1 MLAAATAYLS
11 SQLSVPDVHEQAA
24 CAMRSVC
31 GRRQLHRDLS
41 STDFVAEKAPAF
53 PVVSGTL
60 GNWPSADAERIVDS
74 FWAQLVSIPELPENE
89 RAGVAENIARWL
101 TAANSG
107 LAVGAITPC
116 ELQSFEAD
124 SEGKGKG
131 AAQLLGMDGEAR
143 RQLLAAL
150 VAALDQLVGVH
161 GEGVLKELL
170 LAAGTGSAPG
180 SKGLRKR
187 RRGGDLVLLEAVA
200 AEQVDAD
207 AATVRA
213 QLIELG
219 DAEKEKI
226 VGAAV

>member
-1 MLAAATAYLS
+1 
-11 SQLSVPDVHEQAA
+11 
-24 CAMRSVC
+24 
-31 GRRQLHRDLS
+31 
-41 STDFVAEKAPAF
+41 
-53 PVVSGTL
+53 
-60 GNWPSADAERIVDS
+60 
-74 FWAQLVSIPELPENE
+74 
-89 RAGVAENIARWL
+89 
-101 TAANSG
+101 
-107 LAVGAITPC
+107 
-116 ELQSFEAD
+116 
-124 SEGKGKG
+124 
-131 AAQLLGMDGEAR
+131 MDGEAR